1 MDRRN
6 FIKNLGIL
14 SGAGTISLSI
24 GGIPIKAFARPFLNI
39 KTTNGKVLVLLQL
52 NGGNDGLNTI
62 IPYEDSIYY
71 SKRPI
76 LGVPKNSV
84 VPLNSIT
91 GLHPSLL
98 PLKELYDNGKVTI
111 VQNVGYENP
120 NRSHFR
126 ATDIWLSASDSNQ
139 FVYDGWAGR
148 YLKKVF
154 PDYPS
159 IIPEHP
165 MAIQLGAVQSLLLE
179 SQHGSMGVAF
189 DDPNQFYQLVLGS
202 KADNDP
208 PPNTIAGEELKFL
221 KQVAAASIQYAT
233 IIKEKADASRNLVT
247 YPNTRLGQQLAIVA
261 ELISGGLDTPVYLT
275 SLGGFDTHANQSGTH
290 QNLLGQVATAISA
303 FQLDLELHGIADRV
317 ILMTFSEFGR
327 RLSENGSAGT
337 DHGTAAPIFVIGKS
351 VIGGIIGN
359 NANLTDL
366 DSAGD
371 IKYVYD
377 YRQLYASILKDHL
390 GVPAANI
397 EQILF
402 RKFETLPIINNPT
415 TGVKNDQPISFELKQ
430 NYPNP
435 FNSTTRIDYSIVNP
449 RNVSLNVFDNL
460 GRHVLTLINKYQ
472 NAGSYSV
479 TFHANELPSGIYIY
493 RLQAD
498 SFNLTRKMILT
509 K

>member
-1 MDRRN
+1 
-6 FIKNLGIL
+6 
-14 SGAGTISLSI
+14 
-24 GGIPIKAFARPFLNI
+24 
-39 KTTNGKVLVLLQL
+39 
-52 NGGNDGLNTI
+52 
-62 IPYEDSIYY
+62 
-71 SKRPI
+71 
-76 LGVPKNSV
+76 
-84 VPLNSIT
+84 
-91 GLHPSLL
+91 
-98 PLKELYDNGKVTI
+98 
-111 VQNVGYENP
+111 
-120 NRSHFR
+120 
-126 ATDIWLSASDSNQ
+126 
-139 FVYDGWAGR
+139 
-148 YLKKVF
+148 
-154 PDYPS
+154 
-159 IIPEHP
+159 
-165 MAIQLGAVQSLLLE
+165 
-179 SQHGSMGVAF
+179 MGVAF
-189 DDPNQFYQLVLGS
+189 NDPNQFYQLVLGS

-221 KQVAAASIQYAT
+221 KQVAVASIQYAT

-275 SLGGFDTHANQSGTH
+275 SLGGFDTHANQFGTH
-290 QNLLGQVATAISA
+290 QNLLGQVANAISA
-303 FQLDLELHGIADRV
+303 FQLDIELHGIADRV

-337 DHGTAAPIFVIGKS
+337 DHGTAAPIFVIGKN
-351 VIGGIIGN
+351 VTGGVIGN

-390 GVPAANI
+390 GVSAANI

-402 RKFETLPIINNPT
+402 RKFETLPIINYPT

-435 FNSTTRIDYSIVNP
+435 FNSTTRIDYSIANP

-460 GRHVLTLINKYQ
+460 GQHVLTLVNKYQ
-472 NAGSYSV
+472 NAGSYSI
-479 TFHANELPSGIYIY
+479 TFHANGLPSGIYIY

-498 SFNLTRKMILT
+498 SFSLTRKMILT